1 MSEKKRLLIVEDE
14 RIVAMDLRRRL
25 EKMGHEVVTSVA
37 RGDAALQAVAD
48 HMPELVLMDIRI
60 EGDMDGIDTAAI
72 IHDRFHIP
80 HIFLTA
86 HSDQATIDRA
96 KQTDPDGYIL
106 KPFTDRDIALNIE
119 IAEQRARFR
128 NDLRLSELK
137 FRSLIQ
143 NSSDLIIEINELG
156 QIVFCS
162 PQVHR
167 LLGYEV
173 EHVIG
178 QKLGSFVRDT
188 DLNKLRRL
196 LEQHGFSQAIELMNP
211 KMGKTN
217 RDPSPDAFSQEF
229 EFKHAELGWT
239 YLDIQASKM
248 DISELPKSVILT
260 CRDISDR
267 KRFETELMQAKVK
280 AEEMNRLKSAFLSNI
295 SHELRTPLTGILGF
309 ASILETELDG
319 EQLEM
324 AQSITKSGQ
333 RLLDTMESVID
344 LALMESNKIDV
355 EPTSVVISE
364 VLQQVVRMLTGL
376 AFEKNLRI
384 KIIARNEPE
393 SVETDRRLL
402 AQVLHNIISNA
413 IKFTDKGGVQITID
427 QSLDQVGADR
437 IPVVL
442 IHVKDT
448 GIGIGEEF
456 IPYIFDEFKQESSG
470 NTRKYEGT
478 GLGLSIAKRMIGL
491 LNGEIT
497 VQSKVNSG
505 TTFTVKLP
513 FRLQ

>member
-37 RGDAALQAVAD
+37 RGDAALQAVAE

-72 IHDRFHIP
+72 IHDKYHIP

-96 KQTDPDGYIL
+96 KKTDPDGYIL

-128 NDLRLSELK
+128 NELRLSELK

-143 NSSDLIIEINELG
+143 NSSDLIIEVNEFG
-156 QIVFCS
+156 QVIFCS
-162 PQVHR
+162 PQIHR
-167 LLGYEV
+167 LLGYDV
-173 EHVIG
+173 AQVVG
-178 QKLGSFVRDT
+178 KKLDTFVRDT
-188 DLNKLRRL
+188 DLGKLSRL
-196 LEQHGFSQAIELMNP
+196 FGQHGFNHAIDIPTLNSD
-211 KMGKTN
+211 KNSGDSLQ
-217 RDPSPDAFSQEF
+217 DPFRQEF
-229 EFKHAELGWT
+229 QFMHAELGWT
-239 YLDIQASKM
+239 YLDVQSSSM
-248 DISELPKSVILT
+248 DIEELPKSVILT
-260 CRDISDR
+260 ARDISER

-355 EPTSVVISE
+355 EPTHVVVSE

-384 KIIARNEPE
+384 KIIAKNEPE
-393 SVETDRRLL
+393 SIETDRRLL

-413 IKFTDKGGVQITID
+413 IKFTEKGGVQITID
-427 QSLDQVGADR
+427 QNFDQVGPDKY
-437 IPVVL
+437 PVVL

-448 GIGIGEEF
+448 GIGISEEF
-456 IPYIFDEFKQESSG
+456 MPYIFDEFKQESSG

-491 LNGEIT
+491 LNGDIV
-497 VQSKVNSG
+497 VQSKINSG

-513 FRLQ
+513 FRL

>member
-37 RGDAALQAVAD
+37 RGDAALQAVAEF
-48 HMPELVLMDIRI
+48 MPELVLMDIRI

-72 IHDRFHIP
+72 IHDRYHIP

-128 NDLRLSELK
+128 NELRLSELK

-143 NSSDLIIEINELG
+143 NSSDLIIEVNDSG
-156 QIVFCS
+156 QVIFCS
-162 PQVHR
+162 PQVRR

-173 EHVIG
+173 EQVVGKRIDT
-178 QKLGSFVRDT
+178 FVRDT
-188 DLNKLRRL
+188 DLDKLSSL
-196 LEQHGFSQAIELMNP
+196 FSQHGFNLAVDLPVLKSP
-211 KMGKTN
+211 KNNSDSGK
-217 RDPSPDAFSQEF
+217 DPFRQEF
-229 EFKHAELGWT
+229 QFRHADSGWT
-239 YLDIQASKM
+239 FLDVQSNAM
-248 DISELPKSVILT
+248 DINELPKSVILT
-260 CRDISDR
+260 ARDISDR

-355 EPTSVVISE
+355 EPTQVVVSE

-393 SVETDRRLL
+393 FIETDRRLL

-413 IKFTDKGGVQITID
+413 IKFTEKGGVQITID
-427 QSLDQVGADR
+427 QSIDQIGPER
-437 IPVVL
+437 SPVVL

-448 GIGIGEEF
+448 GIGISEEF
-456 IPYIFDEFKQESSG
+456 LPYIFDEFKQESSG

-491 LNGEIT
+491 LNGVIS
-497 VQSKVNSG
+497 VQSKINSG
-505 TTFTVKLP
+505 SIFTVKLP
-513 FRLQ
+513 LTL